1 MPAKPL
7 PHGPAFTLTCPPRES
22 PDRQVRDIRERG
34 NLPLMIG
41 GQMLAEIP
49 RGDLYDSWDAALT
62 LSSADLAMMSRMAGA
77 RLSAVLDDNIDCA
90 DLAEIVSDACV
101 LFLLA
106 MRRKGV
112 RTPDEIA
119 PCTLLWDE
127 EEGCET
133 VLPANMTRY
142 G

>member
-1 MPAKPL
+1 MPAKPV
-7 PHGPAFTLTCPPRES
+7 PEGPAFTLTCPPRES
-22 PDRQVRDIRERG
+22 PDRQVRDIRARG

-41 GQMLAEIP
+41 AQMLAEIP
-49 RGDLYDSWDAALT
+49 RGDLYESWEAS
-62 LSSADLAMMSRMAGA
+62 LSLSAADLATMSRMAGA
-77 RLSAVLDDNIDCA
+77 RLSTVLDENIGCA

-112 RTPDEIA
+112 RAPDEIA

-127 EEGCET
+127 EEGRET
-133 VLPANMTRY
+133 VLPATMTRY

>member
-1 MPAKPL
+1 MSAKPS
-7 PHGPAFTLTCPPRES
+7 PDGPAFTLTCPSRES
-22 PDRQVRDIRERG
+22 PDRQVRDIRARG

-41 GQMLAEIP
+41 GYMLAEI
-49 RGDLYDSWDAALT
+49 RRCDLYDSWDAALT
-62 LSSADLAMMSRMAGA
+62 LSAADLTMMSRMAGA
-77 RLSAVLDDNIDCA
+77 RLSAVLDENIDCA
-90 DLAEIVSDACV
+90 DLSEIVTDACV

-112 RTPDEIA
+112 RTPEEIA

-127 EEGCET
+127 EEGRET
-133 VLPANMTRY
+133 VLPATMTRY

>member
-1 MPAKPL
+1 
-7 PHGPAFTLTCPPRES
+7 
-22 PDRQVRDIRERG
+22 
-34 NLPLMIG
+34 MIG

-62 LSSADLAMMSRMAGA
+62 LSPGDLVMMSRMAGA
-77 RLSAVLDDNIDCA
+77 RLSAVLDENVDSA
-90 DLAEIVSDACV
+90 DLSEIVTDACV

-127 EEGCET
+127 GEGCET

>member
-1 MPAKPL
+1 MSVRIGRTLPPAAASISL
-7 PHGPAFTLTCPPRES
+7 RDVAHG
-22 PDRQVRDIRERG
+22 
-34 NLPLMIG
+34 
-41 GQMLAEIP
+41 
-49 RGDLYDSWDAALT
+49 
-62 LSSADLAMMSRMAGA
+62 
-77 RLSAVLDDNIDCA
+77 
-90 DLAEIVSDACV
+90 
-101 LFLLA
+101 LLA